1 MSRCKVWI
9 PVGALGAPFPD
20 KSIEYALSQ
29 KVDAI
34 ALDAGSTDSG
44 PYYLGSGTSTKP
56 KEAIKA
62 DLRRLMKA
70 RQELGVP
77 LIIASCGTCGTN
89 RSVDWTRDICLE
101 IADEEN
107 FKFKLAT
114 IYSEQDKEYLK
125 KRLREGRIK
134 ALPGAPAISEEV
146 IESCTHIVGVMGTEP
161 IIEALENGADII
173 LGGRA
178 TDTAIIAAVPLMKG
192 IPVGLSWHGAKIAE
206 CGSLCSMSAMA
217 GGVILHY
224 DEQGFEVETSIPE
237 GICTPYSVSAH
248 MVYENANP
256 YELREPAGLVKTIKA
271 EYTAVDHRRV
281 RVEGSEFE
289 QLPYTIKLEGAGIA
303 GYQTFIMAGMTDP
316 RYIANID
323 KWQARL
329 VRSIQDR
336 VTDILKL
343 NPEDYTIE
351 VRRFGLDGVAGNGLP
366 EGAPL
371 PREIEVMIMVTAKTQ
386 ELATAIVKFS
396 NAPMLHM
403 PLTNE
408 EELPS
413 FAFPFSPAQTDRGP
427 VYEFKLNHAVEP
439 DSYKEMMQNVYINV
453 GEKEATKR

>member
-1 MSRCKVWI
+1 MKSCKIWV

-20 KSIEYALSQ
+20 ESITYAISQ

-56 KEAIKA
+56 KEAIKV

-89 RSVDWTRDICLE
+89 GMLDWTRDMCLE
-101 IADEEN
+101 IAQEEN
-107 FKFKLAT
+107 FKFKLAL
-114 IYSEQDKEYLK
+114 IYSEQDKGYLK

-134 ALPGAPAISEEV
+134 AMPNAPPISEEV

-161 IIEALENGADII
+161 IIDALENGADIV

-192 IPVGLSWHGAKIAE
+192 IAAGISWHGAKIAE
-206 CGSLCSMSAMA
+206 CGSVCSTGALD
-217 GGVILHY
+217 GGVILHL
-224 DEQGFEVETSIPE
+224 DEKGFEVETSTPK
-237 GICTPYSVSAH
+237 GICTPYSVAAH
-248 MVYENANP
+248 MCYENASP
-256 YELREPAGLVKTIKA
+256 YDLKEPGVIVKTKNA
-271 EYTAVDHRRV
+271 KYFAVDHRRV

-289 QLPYTIKLEGAGIA
+289 KQPYSIKLEGAGIA
-303 GYQTFIMAGMTDP
+303 GYQTIIMAGMTD
-316 RYIANID
+316 RHYIANIN
-323 KWQARL
+323 KWQTQLLGFIDFKVAS
-329 VRSIQDR
+329 V
-336 VTDILKL
+336 LKL
-343 NPEDYTIE
+343 TKEDYSID
-351 VRRFGLDGVAGNGLP
+351 VRRFGLDGIAGSGLP

-371 PREIEVMIMVTAKTQ
+371 PREVEVMLIVTAKTQ
-386 ELATAIVKFS
+386 EMASSIVKLS
-396 NAPMLHM
+396 NAYVLHM
-403 PLTNE
+403 PLTFE
-408 EELPS
+408 EEMPS

-427 VYEFKLNHAVEP
+427 VYAFKLLHIVEP

-453 GEKEATKR
+453 G